1 MSNSLF
7 RKKRIESILAEGGD
21 DAHATG
27 LKRVLS
33 VRDLTFFGIAA
44 IIGAGSFSSLGE
56 AVYKGGPGV
65 VLLFIITGIAC
76 GFTAFCYSEF
86 ASRIPVAGSAYTYS
100 YASFGELFAWI
111 IGWALIME
119 YSIGNIYVAFSWSD
133 YFTGLLKGYN
143 INVPEYFTMDF
154 LTAKRGFAEKEG
166 LKLELLEVKD
176 DQIGLKALLS
186 GELDS
191 YEGGAQGAIAVNV
204 RGGDVK
210 IMGCHWVVVPHGIM
224 AKAGI
229 DKIEDLKGRAVAVS
243 APGSFPDMLAR
254 LALAKFKIAPSEVK
268 LAAVGGDRDRYTALV
283 GGVVDAAVVSNEYL
297 PLESSKGLKM
307 LLEGKDALPNFLRIC
322 MFSSAKVLAE
332 RREDAIR
339 FLTAQSKALRYALG
353 HRDETVALTVEAT
366 AAKANDPRPAF
377 VFDDAVKVGAIAPD
391 LPLPMDKLSWM
402 QDQMVELGQ
411 IPKAGDLAKMV
422 NNDIR
427 AQAVERAGK

>member
-1 MSNSLF
+1 MRRTSLLLPL
-7 RKKRIESILAEGGD
+7 LAAGAALAAAAGPAAAQTLKPWKHGIIAPKA
-21 DAHATG
+21 DAG
-27 LKRVLS
+27 FLLM
-33 VRDLTFFGIAA
+33 AA
-44 IIGAGSFSSLGE
+44 
-56 AVYKGGPGV
+56 
-65 VLLFIITGIAC
+65 
-76 GFTAFCYSEF
+76 
-86 ASRIPVAGSAYTYS
+86 R
-100 YASFGELFAWI
+100 
-111 IGWALIME
+111 
-119 YSIGNIYVAFSWSD
+119 
-133 YFTGLLKGYN
+133 
-143 INVPEYFTMDF
+143 
-154 LTAKRGFAEKEG
+154 RGFAEREG

-176 DQIGLKALLS
+176 DQIGLKALLA

-191 YEGGAQGAIAVNV
+191 YEGGAQGAIAANV
-204 RGGDVK
+204 RGADVK
-210 IMGCHWVVVPHGIM
+210 IVGCHWVVVPHGIM
-224 AKAGI
+224 VKTGI
-229 DKIEDLKGRAVAVS
+229 DKMEDLKGKAVAVS

-254 LALAKFKIAPSEVK
+254 VALTKFKLSPSDVR